1 MTVHAELVEQ
11 VLRQRAAR
19 PERIA
24 RSGVGA
30 GRSHAR
36 PVFAGGLTA
45 DTYPAPIYAMREVS
59 TPPQMPRNGL
69 CAGHDAP
76 PVAILVAEADA
87 ALGGVLVE
95 QLSADGYRAELAR
108 TAEHARALAAER
120 APRLALIGD
129 LDSARGAMEL
139 LGEIRETDRTRAPWM
154 HELPVIVVSSRAQE
168 LDVLRA
174 FEAGA
179 DDFLARPARYLELRA
194 RLRAVLRRSENAAGH
209 GRLLRVGALAINT
222 EARTVSLDGRQ
233 IDLRPLEYELLVQLA
248 GAPERVF
255 GKQELLRSVWGYR
268 AEAATRT
275 VDSHACRLRR
285 KLDLEGSG
293 RWVIT
298 VWGVGYRLI

>member
-1 MTVHAELVEQ
+1 M
-11 VLRQRAAR
+11 
-19 PERIA
+19 
-24 RSGVGA
+24 
-30 GRSHAR
+30 
-36 PVFAGGLTA
+36 
-45 DTYPAPIYAMREVS
+45 
-59 TPPQMPRNGL
+59 PPNGL
-69 CAGHDAP
+69 CAGRHPAP
-76 PVAILVAEADA
+76 AAILVAEADA

-95 QLSADGYRAELAR
+95 QLAADGYRAELAR
-108 TAEHARALAAER
+108 TVEHARVLAAER
-120 APRLALIGD
+120 APQLAVIGD

-139 LGEIRETDRTRAPWM
+139 LGEIRETDRARAPWM
-154 HELPVIVVSSRAQE
+154 HELPVIVVSSRAHE

-209 GRLLRVGALAINT
+209 GRLLQVGALAIDT
-222 EARTVSLDGRQ
+222 EARAVSLDGRQ

-255 GKQELLRSVWGYR
+255 GKQELLRSVWGFR
-268 AEAATRT
+268 SEAATRT

-285 KLDLEGSG
+285 KLDLDGSG